1 MAWIDRLRTGLGR
14 SRNGLVETLRT
25 GLGEADGGA
34 RDPVEMIEDALIAS
48 DIAPAMAMTIAEES
62 VAAVRGRRP
71 SLDDVLAQLR
81 RILLLRL
88 DGCEKPLRLR
98 GDGQPTVVLL
108 CGVNGAGKTTT
119 LAKLATQLVGGDRST
134 DRPVVFAAA
143 DTFRAAAIEQLEV
156 WSVRVGAELVRHCLG
171 ADPSA
176 VVYDA
181 IGRVERTGGVLFIDT
196 AGRLQ
201 TNHNLMEELQKI
213 ERTAEKRLGRPVD
226 HRLLVLDAT
235 TGQNGL
241 SQARRF
247 HEAVDLTG
255 IVMTK
260 LDGTA
265 RGGIV
270 VSVWEDL
277 RVPLMYIGVGETQED
292 LRPFSAHE
300 FVDALLEQSD
310 RSRDHGASEETK
322 RS

>member
-1 MAWIDRLRTGLGR
+1 MAWIDRLRSGLGR
-14 SRNGLVETLRT
+14 SRNGLIGSLRS
-25 GLGEADGGA
+25 GLSEEHDATS
-34 RDPVEMIEDALIAS
+34 DPAEMIEEALIAS
-48 DIAPAMAMTIAEES
+48 DIGPELAAAIAEEAIAS
-62 VAAVRGRRP
+62 ARGRRP
-71 SLDDVLAQLR
+71 ALEDVLSQLR
-81 RILLLRL
+81 RILLERL
-88 DGCEKPLRLR
+88 EGCEKPLRLR
-98 GDGQPTVVLL
+98 ADGEPTVILL

-119 LAKLATQLVGGDRST
+119 LAKLSSQLLGPDGSPS
-134 DRPVVFAAA
+134 RPAVFAAA

-156 WSVRVGAELVRHCLG
+156 WGARVGAELVRHQLG

-226 HRLLVLDAT
+226 ERLLVLDAT

-241 SQARRF
+241 SQGQRF
-247 HEAVDLTG
+247 HEAVNLTG
-255 IVMTK
+255 IVITK

-270 VSVWEDL
+270 VSVWERL
-277 RVPLMYIGVGETQED
+277 RVPLMYIGVGEARDD
-292 LRPFSAHE
+292 LRPFSVQQ
-300 FVDALLEQSD
+300 FVDALLEQPAPSQA
-310 RSRDHGASEETK
+310 R
-322 RS
+322 